1 MANLVVHF
9 EIHASQPQSLIDFYG
24 DLFGWTFSRF
34 GEVPYW
40 VIDTGEGAIGID
52 TPGEGINGGLTQ
64 RDGPSPEPGAPI
76 NGCNVVVGVDSG
88 VDELFVRAL
97 ALGASEASP
106 LEDMEGVGR
115 GGYLFDPDGNLFGI
129 MSPTLSDGT
138 VAMGG

>member
-9 EIHASQPQSLIDFYG
+9 EIHASHPQSLIDFYG
-24 DLFGWTFSRF
+24 ELFGWTFARF

-52 TPGEGINGGLTQ
+52 APGSGINGGLTQ

-76 NGCNVVVGVDSG
+76 NGCNFVVGVEDG
-88 VDELFVRAL
+88 VDELFARAL

-115 GGYLFDPDGNLFGI
+115 GGYLFDPDGNLFGV

>member
-9 EIHASQPQSLIDFYG
+9 EIHASQPQALIDFYG
-24 DLFGWTFSRF
+24 ELFGWTFSRF
-34 GEVPYW
+34 GDVPYW

-52 TPGEGINGGLTQ
+52 TPGGGINGGLTQ

-76 NGCNVVVGVDSG
+76 SGCNIVVGVESG
-88 VDELFVRAL
+88 VDEVFVRAL

-138 VAMGG
+138 IAMGG